1 MSGRVEV
8 RTSGQD
14 DVSKPEMPEVSK
26 VVDEI
31 PVKGATPSTAV
42 APMGRVALISMG
54 IGIIVAIILLFVEI
68 SPGNPKVNR
77 CASVCVLMATLW
89 VTEAVPL
96 AATSLFPLVAFPL
109 LDVNTAAVS
118 SLSLFHTHTLTHT
131 HTHMH
136 RTHSFSP
143 SLSHIHTLRAPPAN
157 TSVTLW
163 YTHAA

>member
-14 DVSKPEMPEVSK
+14 DVSKLEMPEVSK
-26 VVDEI
+26 AVDEI
-31 PVKGATPSTAV
+31 PSTAV

-54 IGIIVAIILLFVEI
+54 IGILVAIILLFVEI

-109 LDVNTAAVS
+109 LDVNTAAVY
-118 SLSLFHTHTLTHT
+118 SLSLLHTHT
-131 HTHMH
+131 HTHIYLYI
-136 RTHSFSP
+136 HSFSP
-143 SLSHIHTLRAPPAN
+143 SLSHIHTHLGHRQPI
-157 TSVTLW
+157 LQ
-163 YTHAA
+163 